1 MHLIDN
7 NYAVIFLLNQYD
19 KDKNTTKIGIDI
31 TLDAAHAMYKYIWIM
46 EGGFLYRFFFLD
58 RSALIRLVF
67 NEWENNERTARL
79 SF

>member
-19 KDKNTTKIGIDI
+19 KDKNTTKIGVDI

-58 RSALIRLVF
+58 RSALIGLICMG
-67 NEWENNERTARL
+67 E
-79 SF
+79 

>member
-19 KDKNTTKIGIDI
+19 KDKNTTKIGVDI

-46 EGGFLYRFFFLD
+46 EGVFYTGFFFWTDPL
-58 RSALIRLVF
+58 
-67 NEWENNERTARL
+67 
-79 SF
+79 